1 MADLIREIQLFYG
14 ERTGVKIARKH
25 MQWFLKRFANGAQ
38 AWSNLYPIVNPNDQY
53 QQFKE
58 LIDGG
63 GLRDG
68 TERAGQTADRP
79 IFRRIGW

>member
-1 MADLIREIQLFYG
+1 
-14 ERTGVKIARKH
+14 

-38 AWSNLYPIVNPNDQY
+38 AWSQLHSIVDPDVQY

-68 TERAGQTADRP
+68 IEGTG
-79 IFRRIGW
+79 